1 MKKLK
6 NLWANN
12 KILMILG
19 MILILCVIAILVVVL
34 KYFVGSSSSVYG
46 NRFDNMKVTI
56 KSSDKETYTNKL
68 EENKNVTATRI
79 RESGKTLYI
88 SVTFTDETKMEDAKA
103 VIESSLDNFSDD
115 IKGTYDMNITIKNA
129 NFTSMAS
136 RNVSGN
142 GIHWSNNTAASK

>member
-19 MILILCVIAILVVVL
+19 MILILCIIAILVVVL

-142 GIHWSNNTAASK
+142 GIHWSNNTVASK